1 MALMRH
7 IPFLKAVFQYSF
19 TAFGGPHGHLG
30 MMMKTFVE
38 KRKDITEKELI
49 EFNAFCQM
57 IPGPASTQT
66 VMLIAWKRGG
76 ILLSLLTLLIWI
88 LPAAVIMF
96 LLSLLVIK
104 YGESITKGGWF
115 HFIQPM
121 AIGFVFYAA
130 YKLLATVEQN
140 VVTRLIMI
148 VSGIAIVVIREPLV
162 FPAILIIAGIVTN
175 FSKKRI
181 ERKYEKPKPIKWF
194 NLWLFVAIF
203 VVAGV
208 VSEIARI
215 NQWEWGRL
223 ANLFENFYRF
233 GSIIFGGGQALI
245 PMMLVQFIVLPQKRG
260 LAPYMSSGELLTGFG
275 MVQAVPGPVFSV
287 CTYLGAIAMSSYGFV
302 AQLLGGIVG
311 LVAVYLPSTLMLFF
325 LYPIYQNLKQHVII
339 FRALEGINAAI
350 IGIIA
355 GSGIVMFLEINK
367 PEFNLFYIIEQAI
380 IVLGVFLTL
389 KLTKIPAPIIVL
401 LCLLGGVVYSLL

>member
-38 KRKDITEKELI
+38 RRKDITEKELA
-49 EFNAFCQM
+49 EYNAFCQM

-88 LPAAVIMF
+88 LPAATIMF
-96 LLSLLVIK
+96 LLSLLVMK
-104 YGESITKGGWF
+104 YGDSITKGGWF

-130 YKLLATVEQN
+130 YKMLSTVDKN
-140 VVTRLIMI
+140 KVTYLIMI
-148 VSGIAIVVIREPLV
+148 LSGIAIVCIREPLV
-162 FPAILIIAGIVTN
+162 FPITLIIAGILTN

-181 ERKYEKPKPIKWF
+181 ERVYEKPKSIKWV

-203 VVAGV
+203 IIAGI

-215 NQWEWGRL
+215 NRWEWGRL

-233 GSIIFGGGQALI
+233 GSIVFGGGQALI
-245 PMMLVQFIVLPQKRG
+245 PLMLVQFIALPQKRG
-260 LAPYMSSGELLTGFG
+260 LDPYMTSGELLTGFG

-287 CTYLGAIAMSSYGFV
+287 CAYLGAIAMSEYGLLAQFLGGFV
-302 AQLLGGIVG
+302 GM
-311 LVAVYLPSTLMLFF
+311 VAVFLPSTLMLFF

-350 IGIIA
+350 VGIIA
-355 GSGIVMFLEINK
+355 GSGIIMFLEINK
-367 PEFNLFYIIEQAI
+367 PNFEVFYIIEQI
-380 IVLGVFLTL
+380 LVVLGVFLML
-389 KLTKIPAPIIVL
+389 KFTKIPAPLIVL
-401 LCLLGGVVYSLL
+401 VCLLGGVVYSLF